1 MGKYYTLNERI
12 KIETLLD
19 NKFTPK
25 EIADQLG
32 RHYTSVYREIKRG
45 TVTLIDTHLKPYQ
58 KYCADVGQ
66 QKMEDASHNKGVDLK
81 IKNDYKTLKT
91 VENYIKVE
99 KYSPYVISLELSVS
113 DGYTHLSESTIYNYI
128 HNGIFLNVNESD
140 MIYKNHKKKQETE
153 KRVKYNKTGMKS
165 IEDRPKEISKRNTF
179 GHWEMD
185 TVYSG
190 KDKSKN
196 ALLVLSERMT
206 RHELIYKIKD
216 RTAQSV
222 LDTINDIEKR
232 IGLKKFRNVFKT
244 ITCDNGVEFSKH
256 KEIEL
261 SRNKTAIRT
270 QLYFCHPYNSC
281 ERGTN
286 ENINKMIRKYI
297 KKGEDIAN
305 YSDEQIKEIQ
315 DKINNYPR
323 RLFGGLSSN
332 EYVKLCN
339 I

>member
-113 DGYTHLSESTIYNYI
+113 DGYTPLSESTIYNYI
-128 HNGIFLNVNESD
+128 HNGILLNVNESD
-140 MIYKNHKKKQETE
+140 MIYKSHKKKQETE

-165 IEDRPKEISKRNTF
+165 IEDRPKEISNRNTF

-206 RHELIYKIKD
+206 RQELIYKIKD

-232 IGLKKFRNVFKT
+232 IGLKKFRNIFKT

-261 SRNKTAIRT
+261 SRNKTVIRT

-323 RLFGGLSSN
+323 KLFGGLSSN

>member
-1 MGKYYTLNERI
+1 MGRYYTLNERI
-12 KIETLLD
+12 KIETLLE

-25 EIADQLG
+25 QIAEQLG

-45 TVTLIDTHLKPYQ
+45 TVTLIDTHLKPYK

-66 QKMEDASHNKGVDLK
+66 QKMVDCGHNKGVDLK

-99 KYSPYVISLELSVS
+99 KYSPYVISRELSTT
-113 DGYTHLSESTIYNYI
+113 DGYTRLSESTIYNYI
-128 HNGIFLNVNESD
+128 HNGIFLNVDESD
-140 MIYKNHKKKQETE
+140 MIYKSHKKKQETE
-153 KRVKYNKTGMKS
+153 KRIKYNKTQMKS
-165 IEDRPKEISKRNTF
+165 IEDRPKEIAKRNTF

-190 KDKSKN
+190 KDKSKT

-206 RHELIYKIKD
+206 RQELIYKIKD

-222 LDTINDIEKR
+222 LEKINEIEKR
-232 IGLKKFRNVFKT
+232 IGFDKFRNVFKT

-261 SRNKTAIRT
+261 SSIKTAIRT
-270 QLYFCHPYNSC
+270 QVYFCHPYNSC

-297 KKGEDIAN
+297 KKGEDIGN
-305 YSDEQIKEIQ
+305 YTDRQIKHIQ

-323 RLFGGLSSN
+323 KLFGGLSSN
-332 EYVKLCN
+332 EYIKLCN